1 VFGVVVSDSEVLQS
15 NARKD
20 AILPIKDVSTS
31 DAQLTLTGEVLDFT
45 PLGLFAYWTRP
56 NLLRQWWP
64 PQAEVEPRA
73 GGAYHYWWPERND
86 HLRGVFTVFEPG
98 RRLAFTWRWDHEPP
112 EAPTRT
118 VTVSFAPDTRDDER
132 VALTLR
138 HEPYGETQAE
148 QDARKGHLE
157 GWTHFLGKLQSLSP
171 ADDWTGAYDRNE
183 E

>member
-1 VFGVVVSDSEVLQS
+1 MT
-15 NARKD
+15 
-20 AILPIKDVSTS
+20 IKDVSTN
-31 DAQLTLTGEVLDFT
+31 AAELTLTGEFLDFT
-45 PLGLFAYWTRP
+45 ALGLFAYWTRP
-56 NLLRQWWP
+56 DLLRQWWP

-86 HLRGVFTVFEPG
+86 HLRGVFTTFEPG
-98 RRLAFTWRWDHEPP
+98 QKLAFTWRWDHEPP

-132 VALTLR
+132 VTLTLR

-157 GWTHFLGKLQSLSP
+157 GWTYFLGKLQSLSP
-171 ADDWTGAYDRNE
+171 ADDWTGAYDRDE